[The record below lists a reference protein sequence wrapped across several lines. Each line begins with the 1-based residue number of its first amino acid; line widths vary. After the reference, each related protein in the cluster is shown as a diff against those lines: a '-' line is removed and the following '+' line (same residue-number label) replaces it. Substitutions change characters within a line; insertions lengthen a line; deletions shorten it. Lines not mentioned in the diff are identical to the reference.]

1 MVEWVIF
8 VLFGVGAVVA
18 AALVVI
24 PVKGQTPLHAAI
36 ALIVALLAIA
46 GLYVLQ
52 AAHLVAVMQVL
63 VYVGAVV
70 MLFLFVIMLLN
81 LTAADSGTTK
91 VTIAKVLGV
100 GAALGVAGLL
110 AGSLW
115 SDPPQ
120 LRAVDLT
127 LPAYKDFGWVSGV
140 AQKLFT
146 DFLVPFELISV
157 FLLVAIVGAVVLAKR
172 EL

>member
-1 MVEWVIF
+1 MVEWILF
-8 VLFGVGAVVA
+8 ILFGAGAVVA
-18 AALVVI
+18 AMLVVA

-36 ALIVALLAIA
+36 ALIVSLCAIA
-46 GLYVLQ
+46 GLYLLL

-81 LTAADSGTTK
+81 LTPEDNGRPK
-91 VTIAKVLGV
+91 ITIAKVLGV
-100 GAALGVAGLL
+100 GAALSLAGLL

-115 SDPPQ
+115 SDPPVI
-120 LRAVDLT
+120 RAVDLS

-140 AQKLFT
+140 AEKLFT
-146 DFLVPFELISV
+146 DFLVPFELISI

-172 EL
+172 EM

>member
-1 MVEWVIF
+1 MVEWILF
-8 VLFGVGAVVA
+8 ILFGAGAVVA
-18 AALVVI
+18 AMLVVV

-36 ALIVALLAIA
+36 ALIVSLSLIA
-46 GLYVLQ
+46 GLYLLL

-81 LTAADSGTTK
+81 LTPADSGRAK
-91 VTIAKVLGV
+91 ITIAKVLGV
-100 GAALGVAGLL
+100 GAALSLAGLL

-115 SDPPQ
+115 SDPPVIH
-120 LRAVDLT
+120 AVDLS

-140 AQKLFT
+140 AEKLFT

-157 FLLVAIVGAVVLAKR
+157 FLLIAIVGAVVLAKR